1 MGACNHTARQFGFY
15 LSDLLHAPHYK
26 LVFYSY
32 NLYHY
37 NQGLA
42 SILHSCSMCGH
53 IFLGDIAKCC
63 ILSTIVLHSLLGEV
77 SLLSISKHDVVV
89 DEVLVTPLMFQLLFQ
104 GGFPTKK

>member
-32 NLYHY
+32 NLYQY
-37 NQGLA
+37 KQGLA

-53 IFLGDIAKCC
+53 IFLGYIAKCC

-77 SLLSISKHDVVV
+77 SLLSISKHDVKQ
-89 DEVLVTPLMFQLLFQ
+89 P
-104 GGFPTKK
+104 